1 MGRLYSES
9 NVQTIAENEASGSI
23 CMGQES
29 EVVAIVT
36 ESQAKSATR
45 QEIRDLITRQNYRC
59 ALSGVELTPD
69 NAEIDHVIAVKNG
82 GSHDVSNLQ
91 VLHVVVNRMKGT
103 ISNDEFIRWCR
114 LVSENQRR

>member
-9 NVQTIAENEASGSI
+9 NAQTIAESEASDAI
-23 CMGQES
+23 IMGAEGKTL
-29 EVVAIVT
+29 AKLAD
-36 ESQAKSATR
+36 SQVKSATR
-45 QEIRDLITRQNYRC
+45 QEIRDLITRQEYRC
-59 ALSGVELTPD
+59 ALSGIELTPD
-69 NAEIDHVIAVKNG
+69 DAEIDHVIAVKDG

-91 VLHVVVNRMKGT
+91 VLHVIVNRMKGT